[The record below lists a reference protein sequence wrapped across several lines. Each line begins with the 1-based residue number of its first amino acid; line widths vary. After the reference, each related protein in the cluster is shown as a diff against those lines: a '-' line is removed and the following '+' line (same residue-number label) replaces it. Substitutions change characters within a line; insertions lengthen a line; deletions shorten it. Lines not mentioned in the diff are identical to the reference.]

1 MKFRTGLMLGAAAM
15 TGLALT
21 FHPGHNNGA
30 GLLGT
35 PARAES
41 PTTDASPTTN
51 HAETYRLL
59 TLFGTVLDL
68 VRADYV
74 EPVSDRDLITNA

>member
-21 FHPGHNNGA
+21 FHPGHNNGVGFVA
-30 GLLGT
+30 T
-35 PARAES
+35 PALAENAA
-41 PTTDASPTTN
+41 PDASPTSN

-74 EPVSDRDLITNA
+74 